1 MTAEPNL
8 HAPAF
13 AASIYN
19 ASVLENSPPGTTIL
33 QVHARDADTGRNGK
47 RFFSIDNSNNAK
59 MAFTIDSIS
68 GDILTSS
75 VLDYESSSPN
85 LFKSQ
90 IVASDNGS
98 PR

>member
-1 MTAEPNL
+1 
-8 HAPAF
+8 
-13 AASIYN
+13 
-19 ASVLENSPPGTTIL
+19 
-33 QVHARDADTGRNGK
+33 
-47 RFFSIDNSNNAK
+47 
-59 MAFTIDSIS
+59 MAFTIDSIYS
-68 GDILTSS
+68 DILTSS